1 VPVGLLITA
10 GLVALGM
17 AASLRPPSRSGLP
30 GLATWL
36 VSAIPN
42 ESPFLAFYWMVA
54 STLLAFSQ
62 NDLHGA
68 PVWVAVALAAAAFV
82 GTPVL
87 VRRSLRA
94 ARAIEQALDR
104 GVGPRVAT
112 RREVCNRSHQTRRG
126 HGSCWHRCPGSI
138 PASGA
143 FPTSATAKPA
153 AATASISTGFG
164 AAAAA
169 GRY

>member
-1 VPVGLLITA
+1 MPVGFLITA

-42 ESPFLAFYWMVA
+42 ESPFLVFYWMAA

-62 NDLHGA
+62 NDLNGA
-68 PVWVAVALAAAAFV
+68 PVWVAFALAAASFA

-94 ARAIEQALDR
+94 APAIEQALDR
-104 GVGPRVAT
+104 GP
-112 RREVCNRSHQTRRG
+112 
-126 HGSCWHRCPGSI
+126 
-138 PASGA
+138 
-143 FPTSATAKPA
+143 
-153 AATASISTGFG
+153 G
-164 AAAAA
+164 AAVA
-169 GRY
+169 RRRR